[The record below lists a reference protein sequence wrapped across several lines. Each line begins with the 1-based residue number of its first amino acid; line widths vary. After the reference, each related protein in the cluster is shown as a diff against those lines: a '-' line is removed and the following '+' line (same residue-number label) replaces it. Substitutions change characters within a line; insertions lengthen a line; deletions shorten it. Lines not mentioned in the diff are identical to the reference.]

1 MIRKKYNLSRSIF
14 CFNTHV
20 LDSSSGFYRFL
31 IVLLIPASLIFF
43 CLPLFF
49 KVTFCALLAAFLSL
63 TVFPIIHSLLLLI
76 LTYILA
82 SFCFFVVGLDF
93 LALCLIFIY
102 VGAIAVLFVFVV
114 MTLTPEKITE
124 VRHTPF
130 LEKWCF
136 LVFAMTVLVLLFL
149 IGRYN
154 FGEEL
159 LLHWY
164 ALHKETSLF
173 VSDRGRAEPLIDIG
187 LTLYG
192 QQSYLFILIVLL
204 LFLGFL
210 CPILLTLD
218 EDAKTRVPTLSALQ
232 FPSTG
237 EYIYF
242 VYFYGLVVF
251 FLIYSSFW
259 GGQTDILNNIE
270 YYLIL
275 RLGSS
280 HITDASEDRL
290 THYGLEPLL
299 NQPINRIVYAPLA
312 NNHYVFDAMQFFTKG
327 ILTNEVRLHAVHD
340 TWQEYIRH
348 KVAAELTPLVDLSVE
363 QSCKL
368 NANFTYLQQVIED
381 NTISDDIKVLLY
393 SSYLQ
398 EKTVFDLASLELVF
412 YASILLDPDDSHRY
426 LYIRSNLNAYESYS
440 NGTLYPLDLDGS
452 LRHAILKRIF
462 DLTNMPFDVAIRQL
476 NVSMQWPLWSSD
488 VASMFEIQTY
498 ASKLLFEDPYLCAY
512 LSVYLHPVDP
522 DFAGPEFVD
531 DPVTLDL
538 PRNTRID
545 GTEIIVNEGVK
556 KGIIKPHYWSGD
568 SMKYNKAWLSFLAVA
583 GHNLFDLK
591 NLFTNFRI
599 YVIFFYYKNYGFIHS
614 VVVLSLVFFV
624 STVFRVF

>member
-1 MIRKKYNLSRSIF
+1 MIRKKYNLSRSNF
-14 CFNTHV
+14 CFNAHA

-31 IVLLIPASLIFF
+31 IVLLIPTSLIFF
-43 CLPLFF
+43 CLPPFF
-49 KVTFCALLAAFLSL
+49 KVAFCALLAAFLSL

-76 LTYILA
+76 LTYVLA

-124 VRHTPF
+124 VRRTPF
-130 LEKWCF
+130 LEKLCF
-136 LVFAMTVLVLLFL
+136 LVFAVTVLVLLFL

-154 FGEEL
+154 FAEEL

-164 ALHKETSLF
+164 ALYRETGLF

-218 EDAKTRVPTLSALQ
+218 EDAKTRVPTLGALR

-251 FLIYSSFW
+251 FLAYSSFW

-280 HITDASEDRL
+280 HITDASEEQL

-299 NQPINRIVYAPLA
+299 DRPITQIVYAPLA
-312 NNHYVFDAMQFFTKG
+312 NNHYVLDAMQFFTKG
-327 ILTNEVRLHAVHD
+327 ILPTEVRLHAVHD

-348 KVAAELTPLVDLSVE
+348 KVATELVPLVDSSME
-363 QSCKL
+363 QSRKL

-381 NTISDDIKVLLY
+381 NKISDDIKVLLY

-398 EKTVFDLASLELVF
+398 EKTIFDLTNLDLVF

-426 LYIRSNLNAYESYS
+426 LYIRSNINAYELYS

-452 LRHAILKRIF
+452 LRHAKLKRIF
-462 DLTNMPFDVAIRQL
+462 DLTNTPFDVAIRQL
-476 NVSMQWPLWSSD
+476 NVSIQWPLWSSD
-488 VASMFEIQTY
+488 VVSTFEAMTY
-498 ASKLLFEDPYLCAY
+498 ASKLFYEDPYLCAY
-512 LSVYLHPVDP
+512 LNIYML
-522 DFAGPEFVD
+522 PEFVD

-538 PRNTRID
+538 PRDTETDN
-545 GTEIIVNEGVK
+545 TEIIVNEGNK
-556 KGIIKPHYWSGD
+556 KGIIKPHYWPGD
-568 SMKYNKAWLSFLAVA
+568 SMKYDKAWLSFLVVA
-583 GHNLFDLK
+583 GHSSFGLKDLC
-591 NLFTNFRI
+591 TNFKI
-599 YVIFFYYKNYGFIHS
+599 YVNFFYYKNYDFI
-614 VVVLSLVFFV
+614 LFALALFLILFV
-624 STVFRVF
+624 SIVFRIF